1 LAAVGV
7 VGVPTSVGWMIGTEL
22 VGSID
27 EGRGTGIAAGAEMFI
42 GFAVPGA
49 PLAPGG
55 MPGMPALD
63 RPGGGSVMPG
73 TSEGAPGVVDGVAAG
88 RVDGMA
94 AG

>member
-27 EGRGTGIAAGAEMFI
+27 EGRGIGMADGAEMFI
-42 GFAVPGA
+42 GFEAPGA
-49 PLAPGG
+49 PLPPGG

-63 RPGGGSVMPG
+63 KPEGGVMPG
-73 TSEGAPGVVDGVAAG
+73 TSEGAPGVDDGVAAG
-88 RVDGMA
+88 RVGGMA